1 MASTRKRAA
10 SAAPAEQSV
19 IAPQAQGTEQ
29 AEDRALRP
37 QSLDEYIGQAALR
50 AQLSVALRAARSRN
64 EPLDHVLLFGPPG
77 LGKTTLARIVAH
89 EMGAELRQTSGPV
102 LEKPGDLAAILTGL
116 GNGEVLFIDEI
127 HRMPAMVEEMLYSAM
142 EDCRLD
148 ILVGQGEQA
157 KSITVDLEPFTLVG
171 ATTRA
176 GSLSAPLRDR
186 FGLTGR
192 MEFYTTEELTRIVV
206 RSAGLLQLELSEE
219 AAREIA
225 GRSRGTPRIANRLL
239 RRVRDYAAV
248 YAPVGQVG
256 VACAQEALKLAGVDS
271 VGLDSV
277 GQQVL
282 RMMLDVYRGGP
293 VGVDTLAAAL
303 SESRDTLEDA
313 VEPYLLQR
321 GFIQRTPRGR
331 MLTDMGRAH
340 AATL

>member
-10 SAAPAEQSV
+10 AVAPAEQSV

-29 AEDRALRP
+29 SDDRALRP

-116 GNGEVLFIDEI
+116 GKREVLFIDEI
-127 HRMPAMVEEMLYSAM
+127 HRMPAVVEEMLYSAM

-192 MEFYTTEELTRIVV
+192 MEFYTADELTRIVS
-206 RSAGLLQLELSEE
+206 RSAALLHLDLSED

-248 YAPVGQVG
+248 YAPAGQVG
-256 VACAQEALKLAGVDS
+256 IACAHEALQLAGVDS

-282 RMMLDVYRGGP
+282 RMMLDVYSGGP

-331 MLTDMGRAH
+331 VLTDMGRAH
-340 AATL
+340 AASL

>member
-10 SAAPAEQSV
+10 AVAPAEQSV

-29 AEDRALRP
+29 SDDRALRP

-116 GNGEVLFIDEI
+116 GKREVLFIDEI
-127 HRMPAMVEEMLYSAM
+127 HRMPAVVEEMLYSAM

-171 ATTRA
+171 ATTRS

-192 MEFYTTEELTRIVV
+192 MEFYTADELTRIVS
-206 RSAGLLQLELSEE
+206 RSAALLQLDLSED

-248 YAPVGQVG
+248 YAPAGQVG
-256 VACAQEALKLAGVDS
+256 IACAHEALQLAGVDS

-282 RMMLDVYRGGP
+282 RMMLDVYSGGP

-331 MLTDMGRAH
+331 VLTDMGRAH
-340 AATL
+340 AASL